1 MMYNKQRKDWNGET
15 YKVSNRKENKRK
27 CKVDSNL
34 KPGNVQSLYLT
45 VLNSLFMSYKRNVYA
60 CPVLLFQIKWEEF
73 SCGCMKDT

>member
-45 VLNSLFMSYKRNVYA
+45 VLNSLFMS
-60 CPVLLFQIKWEEF
+60 
-73 SCGCMKDT
+73 